1 VWDSRQMNEY
11 CCEKVFET
19 LIPYSTNL
27 LCQVMENML
36 NVVCSYFHINMHG
49 TSYLIMGPMPDNG
62 WWN

>member
-1 VWDSRQMNEY
+1 MNEY

-36 NVVCSYFHINMHG
+36 NLVCSYFHINMHG

-62 WWN
+62 W